1 MENGK
6 IKIYT
11 EIGFGNSTFI
21 NTEKEYP
28 DGHEERVPGF
38 IKMDFEGV
46 YLRIWFGRRVIII
59 STINGF
65 KTQIKNR
72 SNFKALKLLL
82 FLICVL
88 NPFIVDIMITLLP
101 NHILR

>member
-1 MENGK
+1 MENEK

-28 DGHEERVPGF
+28 DGHEERVLGF

-46 YLRIWFGRRVIII
+46 YLRIWFGTRVIII
-59 STINGF
+59 STKNGF

-72 SNFKALKLLL
+72 KNLNNCLTNQLLINSFHSL
-82 FLICVL
+82 SS
-88 NPFIVDIMITLLP
+88 ITS
-101 NHILR
+101 

>member
-1 MENGK
+1 MENEE

-46 YLRIWFGRRVIII
+46 YLRIWFGTRVIII
-59 STINGF
+59 STKNGF

-72 SNFKALKLLL
+72 SDFKAL
-82 FLICVL
+82 IGIQGHC
-88 NPFIVDIMITLLP
+88 I
-101 NHILR
+101 